1 MRTLIAASGTA
12 LVLRLKGDHPFGLNQ
27 EIMMKMIVMVMAAL
41 FAMLSVAAAD
51 EWPRKKPRSIT
62 TAAPTPKSPLRD
74 AARPTPAQPG
84 VLGKPAERGDAPVA
98 HREAQPER
106 PASAGAT
113 PPVEVAPGERRQA
126 GGGSPDQDAQP
137 AVSKGPAATGGG
149 E

>member
-1 MRTLIAASGTA
+1 MKFIA
-12 LVLRLKGDHPFGLNQ
+12 
-27 EIMMKMIVMVMAAL
+27 MVTAAL

-74 AARPTPAQPG
+74 AARPTPAQPI
-84 VLGKPAERGDAPVA
+84 VLGPAERNDAPLT

-106 PASAGAT
+106 PASAGAN
-113 PPVEVAPGERRQA
+113 PPAGISSEERRQA
-126 GGGSPDQDAQP
+126 GGGSPEQDVQPTISDQP
-137 AVSKGPAATGGG
+137 GPSVRG

>member
-1 MRTLIAASGTA
+1 
-12 LVLRLKGDHPFGLNQ
+12 VLRLKGDHPFGLNQ

-41 FAMLSVAAAD
+41 FAMLSVAAGD
-51 EWPRKKPRSIT
+51 EWVRKRPRSAT
-62 TAAPTPKSPLRD
+62 TTAPTPKSPVRD
-74 AARPTPAQPG
+74 AARPAPAQPDS
-84 VLGKPAERGDAPVA
+84 LGPAERGGPRAPPA
-98 HREAQPER
+98 EAQPER

-126 GGGSPDQDAQP
+126 GGGSPDPDAQP